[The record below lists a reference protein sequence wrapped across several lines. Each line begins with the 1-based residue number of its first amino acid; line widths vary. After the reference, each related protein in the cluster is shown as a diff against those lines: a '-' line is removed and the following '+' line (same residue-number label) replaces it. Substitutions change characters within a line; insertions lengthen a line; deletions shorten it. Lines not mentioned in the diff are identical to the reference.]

1 MNSNTVQLLTAYAYS
16 QKIGKGHP
24 VEGLLQ
30 EYENTNQNTTI
41 GTATSAK

>member
-1 MNSNTVQLLTAYAYS
+1 MGTWLEAYAYS

-30 EYENTNQNTTI
+30 QYEELIKQTTHE
-41 GTATSAK
+41 